1 MAASSSQKIGLWTLI
16 MLVTG
21 NLVGSGVFMLPATL
35 AAFGSLCIG
44 GWIATSIGAILLSLV
59 FAGLSCRSPKTGGP
73 HTYVYEAFGATAAF
87 YTSWGYWVLSWV
99 SNAAL
104 VVGAIG
110 YASSIVGGFSPLTTF
125 FLEVFLI
132 LSISIIN
139 LYGLQIA
146 GRFEFI
152 ITIFKLIP
160 LVVVP
165 VIGLFY
171 IDSHNF
177 IPFNATSGSA
187 FSALNT
193 TALLALWAFIGL
205 ETGTVPGTDVD
216 NPKKNIPRAIL
227 IGTLIAAFIYIIGT
241 AVIMGVVPRDQLLA
255 SKAPYADLA
264 TILFGGN
271 WGIPVAIMG
280 AVCCIGALNGWTMVV
295 SRVALGAANDGLFP
309 AIFKKETTSGVPLW
323 GTIISSGCSIPF
335 VALSM
340 TPNLLDQFNFII
352 DFSLTLALVIYLTCI
367 AAYFM
372 ILKKSGGLN
381 KKETCIGVA
390 ALAFSLWT
398 LIASSAVMLMWST
411 LILITGVPVWLW
423 QKRQPNNKHTQSEFC
438 A

>member
-1 MAASSSQKIGLWTLI
+1 MAASPSQKIGLWTLV

-44 GWIATSIGAILLSLV
+44 GWVATSVGAILLSLV

-73 HTYVYEAFGATAAF
+73 HTYVQEAFGETAAF

-110 YASSIVGGFSPLTTF
+110 YASPIFGGFSSLTIF
-125 FLEVFLI
+125 LLEVLLI
-132 LSISIIN
+132 VGISVIN
-139 LYGLQIA
+139 LYGLQLA
-146 GRFEFI
+146 GRFECI

-165 VIGLFY
+165 VVGLFY
-171 IDSHNF
+171 LDAHNF
-177 IPFNATSGSA
+177 VPFNATSGSTA
-187 FSALNT
+187 SALNA

-227 IGTLIAAFIYIIGT
+227 IGTLIAAVIYIIGT

-264 TILFGGN
+264 TLLFGGN
-271 WGIPVAIMG
+271 WGMPVAFMG

-295 SRVALGAANDGLFP
+295 SRIALGAANDGLFP
-309 AIFKKETTSGVPLW
+309 AIFKKETKSGVPLW
-323 GTIISSGCSIPF
+323 GTVISSGCSIPF

-352 DFSLTLALVIYLTCI
+352 DFSLTLALLIYLACI
-367 AAYFM
+367 AAYFV
-372 ILKKSGGLN
+372 ILKRAGGLN
-381 KKETCIGVA
+381 KKERLIGCA
-390 ALAFSLWT
+390 ALAFSIWT
-398 LIASSAVMLMWST
+398 LAASSMVMLMWST
-411 LILITGVPVWLW
+411 VILIAGVPVWLW
-423 QKRQPNNKHTQSEFC
+423 QSERRN
-438 A
+438 ALT